1 MIEAYLKDIIIN
13 WQISDHWKIE
23 SPVLINFISSKD
35 TIKGRILH
43 SKNDNINFMTYDNP
57 DENIEELF
65 DSFLSRYQM
74 GIIKCIKNDNIL
86 YT

>member
-1 MIEAYLKDIIIN
+1 M
-13 WQISDHWKIE
+13 
-23 SPVLINFISSKD
+23 INFISSKD

-74 GIIKCIKNDNIL
+74 GIIKRIKNDNIL